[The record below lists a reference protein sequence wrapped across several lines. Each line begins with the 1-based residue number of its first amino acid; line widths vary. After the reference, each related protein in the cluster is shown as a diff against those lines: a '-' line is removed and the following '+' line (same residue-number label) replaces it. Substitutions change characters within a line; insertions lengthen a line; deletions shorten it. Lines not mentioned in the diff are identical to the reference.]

1 MGENEQGGM
10 LRSVVVVGVVALI
23 STILISAMFIL
34 KHHNHVIT
42 VDTQNNSMRAVAL
55 ANEVVDD
62 YSKTNYSYTFDTTS
76 GTATLTGAVSA
87 GAVPKDIVLPSYVV
101 KDGTK
106 YTVTRLGTKAFY
118 SIPLD
123 SVAVPNTVTTID
135 WSVFEYSHVE
145 TVILGDNIT
154 DIGGYAFASC
164 RISTLIL
171 PSKLQNIQEFAF
183 KANSIAD
190 VRIPDSVKSI
200 GPAAFYMNELRM
212 VYVPKTA
219 NVDAKAFDSGVDV
232 EKS

>member
-10 LRSVVVVGVVALI
+10 LRVVTVIGLVAI
-23 STILISAMFIL
+23 IAAILISSMFML
-34 KHHNHVIT
+34 KHNNQVIT
-42 VDTQNNSMRAVAL
+42 VDTRNNLVRANAL
-55 ANEVVDD
+55 ADEVVDD
-62 YSKTNYSYTFDTTS
+62 YSKTNYTYTFDDTS
-76 GTATLTGAVSA
+76 GTATLKGVISA
-87 GAVPKDIVLPSYVV
+87 AAVPKDIVLPSYVV

-106 YTVTRLGTKAFY
+106 YSVTRLGGRAFY
-118 SIPLD
+118 GIPLV
-123 SVAVPNTVTTID
+123 SVAVPNTVTAID

-171 PSKLQNIQEFAF
+171 PSKLQNIQLFAF
-183 KANSIAD
+183 KANNITD
-190 VRIPDSVKSI
+190 IRIPDSVKSI
-200 GPAAFYMNELRM
+200 GPSAFYMNELQK
-212 VYVPKTA
+212 VYVPTTA